1 MILFNSNHHSGGA
14 YMLGNKPLCRHMG
27 SSDCFAICK
36 DYRCWLL
43 DETDFYKGECP
54 FYISRKEV
62 EENAK
67 KINKRLSGKR
77 G

>member
-1 MILFNSNHHSGGA
+1 MSGD
-14 YMLGNKPLCRHMG
+14 KPLCRHIG

-36 DYRCWLL
+36 DYRCRLL

-54 FYISRKEV
+54 FYKSREEV
-62 EENAK
+62 INNARE
-67 KINKRLSGKR
+67 KIKQRLSGKR